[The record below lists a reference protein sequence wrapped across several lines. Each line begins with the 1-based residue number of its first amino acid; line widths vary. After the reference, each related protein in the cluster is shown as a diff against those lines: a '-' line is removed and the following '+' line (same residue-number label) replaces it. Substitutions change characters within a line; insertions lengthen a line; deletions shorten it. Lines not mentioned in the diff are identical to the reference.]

1 MLVHSKAINKLAPSD
16 YAMIEKEHQQ
26 LEKYLADLRDACAC
40 SLLPDSDGPA
50 CSKEQQTSCQGR
62 MPSFLFHIID
72 LAGRHFDHEES
83 IMLSRP
89 NISEN
94 NDYFR
99 VHRQAHLDIMKTLQ
113 GLADNYFDVTE
124 KSGAAEVYRLFYE
137 KIAGIFDE
145 HDRQFDDPFIE
156 STKQKSVEP
165 NNT

>member
-16 YAMIEKEHQQ
+16 YAMIKREHKQ
-26 LEKYLADLRDACAC
+26 LEKYLADLHDACAC
-40 SLLPDSDGPA
+40 SLLPDYDAPDCA
-50 CSKEQQTSCQGR
+50 NEQQTSCQGR

-89 NISEN
+89 KISEN

-99 VHRQAHLDIMKTLQ
+99 VHRQAHLDIMKNLQ
-113 GLADNYFDVTE
+113 GLADNYFSVTK
-124 KSGAAEVYRLFYE
+124 KSNTAEVYRLFYG

-145 HDRQFDDPFIE
+145 HDSQFDDPFIE
-156 STKQKSVEP
+156 STKQESID
-165 NNT
+165 